1 MASATALKAMTGQIK
16 NLHVTHQLV
25 MLSLPYL
32 ISLHF
37 EYDSKKNIENIEN
50 CFYPQ
55 TFLPMIP
62 HLAKINEVI

>member
-1 MASATALKAMTGQIK
+1 
-16 NLHVTHQLV
+16 

-37 EYDSKKNIENIEN
+37 EYDSKKDIENIEYR
-50 CFYPQ
+50 FFPQ

-62 HLAKINEVI
+62 DLAKINKAI